1 MTTSSAS
8 IAEAVERFVRVE
20 FQVSD
25 RDPTF
30 ARDVNLFDGGFVD
43 SIGLVQLISFLES
56 TFNVAVD
63 DEALMSDDFT
73 TVDGISRVVA
83 ASMARRQ

>member
-8 IAEAVERFVRVE
+8 IAEAIERFVRVE

-56 TFNVAVD
+56 TFHIAVE
-63 DEALMSDDFT
+63 DEALMSDDFA
-73 TVDGISRVVA
+73 TVNGISRVVA
-83 ASMARRQ
+83 ASMARRP